1 MIKYKGFSSKYELY
15 YITWNGIGFD
25 KDKLIKFIKRI
36 KLLHFTS
43 LFLKSHKEELKILQ
57 EIYNQYD
64 EKILIGLLNNDDHIS
79 KNGLIE
85 KWSRIGAIDILLNGV
100 YSRNTFTVISN
111 LPIQDYQMVCKR
123 IEELVN
129 YGRNITYQKDN
140 ITDNTPG
147 L

>member
-1 MIKYKGFSSKYELY
+1 MIKYKGFSSKYELF

-25 KDKLIKFIKRI
+25 KDKLIRFIKRL
-36 KLLHFTS
+36 KFLRFTS
-43 LFLKSHKEELKILQ
+43 IFLKSHKEELKILR
-57 EIYNQYD
+57 EIYKSYD
-64 EKILIGLLNNDDHIS
+64 EKILIGLLNNDEQIS

-100 YSRNTFTVISN
+100 YSRSTFTIISN
-111 LPIQDYQMVCKR
+111 LPIEDYQMVCKR

-129 YGRNITYQKDN
+129 YGRNITYQYN